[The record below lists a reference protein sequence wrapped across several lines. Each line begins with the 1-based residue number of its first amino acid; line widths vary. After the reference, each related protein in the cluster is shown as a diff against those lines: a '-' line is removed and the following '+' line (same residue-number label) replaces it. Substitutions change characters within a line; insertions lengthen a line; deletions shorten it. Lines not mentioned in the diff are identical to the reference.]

1 MESTI
6 YLIIAIFNL
15 LALIVGGGIAYGKLV
30 QKNNKTEEDV
40 TSIKADMKELR
51 KWVECE
57 ISKQV
62 SYRESHYVTTERF
75 NECTSDIKRRLDEV
89 NTIDINSRLAR
100 IEAMLDQIQISLEK
114 R

>member
-1 MESTI
+1 MEQVLSI
-6 YLIIAIFNL
+6 SLSIANL
-15 LALIVGGGIAYGKLV
+15 LALFVGGGIAYGKLV

-40 TSIKADMKELR
+40 KTVKADMKELR
-51 KWVECE
+51 RWGEDE
-57 ISKQV
+57 IAKQV

-75 NECTSDIKRRLDEV
+75 NECTADIKRRLDEV
-89 NTIDINSRLAR
+89 NTIEINSRLAR